1 MVCVAESGLCCLEHF
16 TKMFTVFRDM
26 PRNGLLCWEC
36 LTDWFV
42 FFREEPC
49 LRVTRSL
56 LLWGLL
62 VKVRISFH
70 SFCLLIVTLLLWL
83 VFHGAVW
90 VWVTRQ
96 RSKLVP
102 FNSEMRQSIT
112 ADQT

>member
-1 MVCVAESGLCCLEHF
+1 MICFVGS
-16 TKMFTVFRDM
+16 
-26 PRNGLLCWEC
+26 

-49 LRVTRSL
+49 LRVTHSL

-70 SFCLLIVTLLLWL
+70 SFWLPIVTLLLWL

-90 VWVTRQ
+90 VWVARQ